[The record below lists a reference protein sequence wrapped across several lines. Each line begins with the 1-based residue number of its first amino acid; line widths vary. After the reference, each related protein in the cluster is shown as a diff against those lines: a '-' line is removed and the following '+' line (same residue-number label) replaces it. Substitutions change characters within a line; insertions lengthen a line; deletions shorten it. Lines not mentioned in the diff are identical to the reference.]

1 MGMILKTKMKMVMPS
16 WMKMKPISFFF
27 FNSPYI
33 IYAALALVS
42 YSPAFSY
49 SLVSFLAA
57 KHGFKIMKQLATEIS
72 LNFTTQANNEKCI
85 SIHYSDDDNNSKQGS
100 SWLMI

>member
-1 MGMILKTKMKMVMPS
+1 
-16 WMKMKPISFFF
+16 MKPISFFF